1 MAWLHENKEEFRNAV
16 LFAADQN
23 RLATAA
29 VEKDYYVT
37 LILEGLKERLPFIVF
52 KGGTSLSKC
61 HKVISRFSE
70 DIDVTIDTKLSQGQ
84 MGKVKDAIK
93 TVAEELGLTIPN
105 IDETRSRR
113 SYNKYLL
120 AYDSVIEMLNEDL
133 KPMVILETS
142 FAEVSF
148 PTVILPVH
156 SYIGDMM
163 EIEAPEMVE
172 TYGLRPFEM
181 KVQGIDRTM
190 IDKVFAICDYY
201 MKGDVRRHS
210 RHIYDIYKM
219 LPMVP
224 INDDLGKLV
233 KEVREVRAKNVTIC
247 YSAQSGVDVPSVLLE
262 IVDKEIYRVDYES
275 VTSRILNEQ
284 IPYNTAIRAIRRI
297 AESGLFVE

>member
-16 LFAADQN
+16 LFAAEQN
-23 RLATAA
+23 RLAPAA

-37 LILEGLKERLPFIVF
+37 LILRGLRERLPFIVF

-61 HKVISRFSE
+61 HKVINRFSE

-93 TVAEELGLTIPN
+93 AVAEELGITIPN

-120 AYDSVIEMLNEDL
+120 AYETVIEKLDEDL
-133 KPMVILETS
+133 QSTVILETS

-148 PTVILPVH
+148 PTVILPVR

-163 EIEAPEMVE
+163 ETEAPEMVE
-172 TYGLRPFEM
+172 SYGLLPFEM

-210 RHIYDIYKM
+210 RHIYDIYKL
-219 LPMVP
+219 LPMIP
-224 INDDLGKLV
+224 LDDAFGTLV
-233 KEVREVRAKNVTIC
+233 KEVREVRAKNVSIC
-247 YSAQSGVDVPSVLLE
+247 HSAQPGVDVPAVLME
-262 IVDKEIYRVDYES
+262 IVDKDIYRADYES
-275 VTSRILNEQ
+275 VTSRILEEQ
-284 IPYNTAIRAIRRI
+284 IPYDVVIGAVKEIVA
-297 AESGLFVE
+297 SGRFEE

>member
-1 MAWLHENKEEFRNAV
+1 MVWLHENREEFRNAV

-23 RLATAA
+23 RLAPAV

-37 LILEGLKERLPFIVF
+37 LILKGLKEHLPFIVF

-70 DIDVTIDTKLSQGQ
+70 DIDITIDTKLSQGQ

-93 TVAEELGLTIPN
+93 AVAEDLGLTIPN

-120 AYDSVIEMLNEDL
+120 VYNPVIEKLNDDL
-133 KPMVILETS
+133 QTMVILETS

-156 SYIGDMM
+156 SYIGSMM
-163 EIEAPEMVE
+163 ETEAPDMVE
-172 TYGLRPFEM
+172 PYGLRPFEM
-181 KVQGIDRTM
+181 KVQGVDRAL

-210 RHIYDIYKM
+210 RHIYDIFKL
-219 LPMVP
+219 LPMVSL
-224 INDDLGKLV
+224 DDDFGKLV
-233 KEVREVRAKNVTIC
+233 KEVREIRAKNVSIGH
-247 YSAQSGVDVPSVLLE
+247 SAQPGVNVPSVLVE
-262 IVDKEIYRVDYES
+262 IMAKEIYRTDYES
-275 VTSRILNEQ
+275 VTSRILKEQ
-284 IPYNTAIRAIRRI
+284 ISYDKAIEAVCRI
-297 AESGLFVE
+297 AESGLFLE

>member
-23 RLATAA
+23 RLAPAA

-37 LILEGLKERLPFIVF
+37 LILKGLRERLPFIVF

-84 MGKVKDAIK
+84 MGKVKDSIK
-93 TVAEELGLTIPN
+93 AVSKELGLAIPN

-120 AYDSVIEMLNEDL
+120 AYDSVIEMLNDNL
-133 KPMVILETS
+133 QPMIILETS

-163 EIEAPEMVE
+163 ETEAPEMVE
-172 TYGLRPFEM
+172 LYGLQTFEM
-181 KVQGIDRTM
+181 KVQGIEWTM
-190 IDKVFAICDYY
+190 IDKFFAICDYY

-210 RHIYDIYKM
+210 RHIYDIYKL

-224 INDDLGKLV
+224 LSDDLKKLV

-247 YSAQSGVDVPSVLLE
+247 HSAQPGVDVPSVLME
-262 IVDKEIYRVDYES
+262 IVEKEIYRADYES
-275 VTSRILNEQ
+275 VTSRILEEQ
-284 IPYNTAIRAIRRI
+284 ISYDTAIGAVRRI
-297 AESGLFVE
+297 AESGLFDE